1 MAQGVSCDGM
11 DAATGSIPLGRK
23 GRGTTMKDDLIRRQA
38 ALDALGEPPVVLWEY
53 MDDYS
58 LGTRNQYDKDRLAI
72 ETVPSA
78 QRWIPC
84 KERLPKPEEEVLLTF
99 DYKKRR
105 YVETGNIW
113 SDGTA
118 HCYADDYLTPDGRKY
133 RKVVAWMPLPE
144 PYREDTP

>member
-1 MAQGVSCDGM
+1 
-11 DAATGSIPLGRK
+11 
-23 GRGTTMKDDLIRRQA
+23 MKDDTISRQDA
-38 ALDALGEPPVVLWEY
+38 INAICEDGTALERQGR
-53 MDDYS
+53 YS
-58 LGTRNQYDKDRLAI
+58 LTMAERKQRDADILEAL
-72 ETVPSA
+72 PSA